1 MIKIRRSEERG
12 HLNHGW
18 LDTYHTFS
26 FSEYYDPEFMNFRDL
41 RVINQDWI
49 DKGVGFG
56 THPHNN
62 MEIITYVLEGELA
75 HKDSM
80 GNGSVIYPG
89 DIQYMSAGTG
99 VTHSEF
105 NNSKTTPVRLFQIW
119 ILPDKRNV
127 EPSYNQ
133 KNFTEAQKLNNLK
146 LIVSN
151 DGRNDSIGINQNIN
165 IYASVVEKDKEINYE
180 IPDNRHVWIQV
191 AEGDLILNGEH
202 KLNSG
207 DGVAISDIKEL
218 NIKANNKS
226 EFLIF
231 DLK

>member
-151 DGRNDSIGINQNIN
+151 DGRNDSIGINQNIITFFKN
-165 IYASVVEKDKEINYE
+165 MTT
-180 IPDNRHVWIQV
+180 
-191 AEGDLILNGEH
+191 
-202 KLNSG
+202 NSN
-207 DGVAISDIKEL
+207 S
-218 NIKANNKS
+218 
-226 EFLIF
+226 F
-231 DLK
+231 